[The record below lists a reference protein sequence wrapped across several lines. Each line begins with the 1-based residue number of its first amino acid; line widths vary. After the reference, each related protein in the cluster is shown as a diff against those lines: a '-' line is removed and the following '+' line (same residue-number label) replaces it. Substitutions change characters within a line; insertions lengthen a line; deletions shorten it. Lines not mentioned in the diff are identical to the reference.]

1 MIENGKKVPLK
12 FFFGAP
18 SCVPATT
25 FETAGASISPDEV
38 ARLLQR
44 EEIHYLAEMMNW
56 PGVLADD
63 PDVLSKIEAAHALG
77 KPVDGHAPGLRG
89 AQAEKYISAGISTDH
104 ECFTKE
110 EAEEKLKLGMLIA
123 IREGSAARNFDELIG
138 LIESYPDRSEE
149 HTSELQSRGHLVC
162 RLLLEKKKNNH
173 SKQEQDFRLDI
184 EETEMIGG

>member
-1 MIENGKKVPLK
+1 MFDNCKILPRTFL
-12 FFFGAP
+12 FGAP

-25 FETAGASISPDEV
+25 FETAVASISPDEV

-56 PGVLADD
+56 PGVLTDD

-104 ECFTKE
+104 ECLQKR
-110 EAEEKLKLGMLIA
+110 KQ
-123 IREGSAARNFDELIG
+123 R
-138 LIESYPDRSEE
+138 RS
-149 HTSELQSRGHLVC
+149 
-162 RLLLEKKKNNH
+162 
-173 SKQEQDFRLDI
+173 
-184 EETEMIGG
+184 